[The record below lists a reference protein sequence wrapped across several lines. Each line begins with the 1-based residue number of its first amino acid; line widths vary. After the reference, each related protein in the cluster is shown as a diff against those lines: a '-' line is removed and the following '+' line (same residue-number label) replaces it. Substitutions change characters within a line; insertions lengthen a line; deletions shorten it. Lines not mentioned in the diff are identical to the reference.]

1 LKENYSIS
9 SENILN
15 RIHSLMECHKNKRV
29 IIAIDGR
36 CGAGKTTLAKYLEE
50 QTGATVFHMDDFFLR
65 PEQRT
70 PERFNTPGENV
81 DHERFLSEVLVPL
94 RQGVVELPYQRFDC
108 KTQSL
113 QDVVVIRP
121 GNLCIVEGSYS
132 CHPSLVNIYD
142 YRIFMTVSPDEQ
154 MERIIRRNGAE
165 GAKMFE
171 SRWIPLEEKY
181 FSVCTVEG
189 QYDCTIDTS
198 KM

>member
-1 LKENYSIS
+1 MKENYSIS

-36 CGAGKTTLAKYLEE
+36 CGAGKTTLAQYLEE

-81 DHERFLSEVLVPL
+81 DHERFLFEVLEPL
-94 RQGVVELPYQRFDC
+94 RKGVVELPYQRFDC
-108 KTQSL
+108 KRQSL
-113 QDVVVIRP
+113 QESIIIKP
-121 GNLCIVEGSYS
+121 GKLCIVEGSYS

-181 FSVCTVEG
+181 FSVCAVEG
-189 QYDCTIDTS
+189 QCDCTIDTS

>member
-1 LKENYSIS
+1 MKENYSIS
-9 SENILN
+9 SEKILN
-15 RIHSLMECHKNKRV
+15 RIHSLMEFHKNKRA

-36 CGAGKTTLAKYLEE
+36 CGAGKTTLAQYLEE

-81 DHERFLSEVLVPL
+81 DHERFLFEVLEPL
-94 RQGVVELPYQRFDC
+94 RKGVVELPYQRFDC
-108 KTQSL
+108 KSQSL
-113 QDVVVIRP
+113 QESIIIKP
-121 GNLCIVEGSYS
+121 GKLCIVEGSYS
-132 CHPSLVNIYD
+132 CHPSLVNQYD
-142 YRIFMTVSPDEQ
+142 YRIFMTVSTEEQ

-165 GAKMFE
+165 AAKLFE
-171 SRWIPLEEKY
+171 SRWIPFEERY

-189 QYDCTIDTS
+189 QCDCTIDTS

>member
-9 SENILN
+9 STSILN
-15 RIHSLMECHKNKRV
+15 KIYSLVERNRNKRV

-36 CGAGKTTLAKYLEE
+36 CGAGKTTLAQYLKE

-70 PERFNTPGENV
+70 VARLSTPGENV

-189 QYDCTIDTS
+189 QCDCTIDTS
-198 KM
+198 NM

>member
-1 LKENYSIS
+1 MKENYSIS

-36 CGAGKTTLAKYLEE
+36 CGAGKTTLAQYLEE

-65 PEQRT
+65 PQQRT

-171 SRWIPLEEKY
+171 SRWIPFEERY
-181 FSVCTVEG
+181 FSACAVEG
-189 QYDCTIDTS
+189 QCDCTIDTS

>member
-1 LKENYSIS
+1 MKENYSIS

-36 CGAGKTTLAKYLEE
+36 CGAGKTTLAQYLEE

-189 QYDCTIDTS
+189 QCDCTIDTS